1 MTIQIF
7 IRQHKFNVACSDQN
21 ESLMRTAARGV
32 EDKIHKLREKNQVV
46 DGERVALMAALQI
59 AFEAQS
65 TVAAAA
71 PPPPAINI
79 DGILKRIGDTLERTD
94 SSLQRRVSSGVNQ

>member
-59 AFEAQS
+59 AFEAQN

-71 PPPPAINI
+71 PPPAINI